1 MEEPLLLMLCSP
13 SGAGKST
20 LTRHLLATFD
30 DVMFSVSH
38 TTRAPRQGEQDGTHY
53 HFVERAVF
61 ESMREEGRF
70 AEHAVVHQN
79 LYGTSLD
86 ELERAR
92 REGKTGIIFDIDV
105 QGARQIKARLPSAIG
120 VFILPPSMAE
130 LERRLRGRGTD
141 ADAVIARRLD
151 KARDEIEHYAFFDYL
166 VMNDDLERAK
176 DTVAAIVTAER
187 TRRTR
192 LAEAAETLL
201 R

>member
-1 MEEPLLLMLCSP
+1 MKGLGLVVLV
-13 SGAGKST
+13 AAVT
-20 LTRHLLATFD
+20 AWLA
-30 DVMFSVSH
+30 
-38 TTRAPRQGEQDGTHY
+38 
-53 HFVERAVF
+53 
-61 ESMREEGRF
+61 
-70 AEHAVVHQN
+70 
-79 LYGTSLD
+79 
-86 ELERAR
+86 
-92 REGKTGIIFDIDV
+92 
-105 QGARQIKARLPSAIG
+105 G

-192 LAEAAETLL
+192 LAEAAEALL

>member
-61 ESMREEGRF
+61 ESMREGGRF

-192 LAEAAETLL
+192 LAEAAEALL

>member
-1 MEEPLLLMLCSP
+1 M
-13 SGAGKST
+13 
-20 LTRHLLATFD
+20 
-30 DVMFSVSH
+30 
-38 TTRAPRQGEQDGTHY
+38 
-53 HFVERAVF
+53 
-61 ESMREEGRF
+61 
-70 AEHAVVHQN
+70 VHQN

-192 LAEAAETLL
+192 LAEAAEALL